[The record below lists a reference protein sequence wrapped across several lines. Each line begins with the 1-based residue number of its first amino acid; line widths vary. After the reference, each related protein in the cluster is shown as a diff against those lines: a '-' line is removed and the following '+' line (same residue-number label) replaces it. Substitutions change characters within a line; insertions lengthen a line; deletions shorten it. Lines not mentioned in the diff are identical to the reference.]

1 MTLTTLQLK
10 YKAYTI
16 IHEGEGG
23 WPLLKIKKYVSVQ
36 CAEDAIMSINEQNQD
51 RQDRTRSLTLKLKF
65 LPLTFA
71 LCMQSNSESVFCTS
85 SPSTTTGLRKDL
97 HLLLPPTPPFT
108 LCPNHTLFQTIFF
121 FLVEMVNLGLVYI
134 NINLITLDHSKN

>member
-1 MTLTTLQLK
+1 M
-10 YKAYTI
+10 
-16 IHEGEGG
+16 
-23 WPLLKIKKYVSVQ
+23 KIKKYVSVQ
-36 CAEDAIMSINEQNQD
+36 CAQDAIMSINEQNQD

-121 FLVEMVNLGLVYI
+121 FLVEMVNLGLEYMK
-134 NINLITLDHSKN
+134 INLITLDYSKKNHLYLALASLRNQKN

>member
-1 MTLTTLQLK
+1 M
-10 YKAYTI
+10 
-16 IHEGEGG
+16 
-23 WPLLKIKKYVSVQ
+23 KIKKYVSVQ

-85 SPSTTTGLRKDL
+85 SPSTNTGLRKDL

-121 FLVEMVNLGLVYI
+121 FLVEMVNLGLEYMK
-134 NINLITLDHSKN
+134 INLITPKQKHLYLALGSLRNQKN

>member
-1 MTLTTLQLK
+1 M
-10 YKAYTI
+10 
-16 IHEGEGG
+16 
-23 WPLLKIKKYVSVQ
+23 KIKKYVSVQ

-97 HLLLPPTPPFT
+97 HLLLPPTPPTFT
-108 LCPNHTLFQTIFF
+108 PTIHFFKQIFF
-121 FLVEMVNLGLVYI
+121 LGGNGQFGSRIHEDQLD
-134 NINLITLDHSKN
+134 NSKKITPLFGSWESQKPKKLTI

>member
-1 MTLTTLQLK
+1 M
-10 YKAYTI
+10 
-16 IHEGEGG
+16 
-23 WPLLKIKKYVSVQ
+23 KIKKYVSVQ

-108 LCPNHTLFQTIFF
+108 LCPNHTLFQTNFF
-121 FLVEMVNLGLVYI
+121 FLVEMVNLGLEYMK
-134 NINLITLDHSKN
+134 INLITLDYSKKKHLYFALASLRYPKN